1 MPDIHS
7 AATNQPAP
15 ADLISFL
22 KAIPDGRYRRGVR
35 YPQWFLLL
43 VAVLGILSGCRSS
56 RDLEAFAKR
65 HREALN
71 QALGLDFKRWPS
83 DATFLYLFN
92 KAHLQEFGE
101 VLQAWMISQIPGG
114 AEGLDQLVCDGKT
127 LRGSAIE
134 TEDGN
139 HRFVAQVTVYARALD
154 VALAQKA
161 YDSHDSSELTA
172 LKELLSTLDLE
183 GALIQADALHTT
195 QAFFDGAWSRG
206 PTSSAPSKPTRRPS
220 TGRSAPSSRESA
232 TSLSLQRITRNGMV
246 ATPPGSSAPKR
257 LRSTSRPTGPAA
269 PGSCRWSPPR
279 RPARESARPRAIG
292 SSPASAPLQ
301 KRCCD

>member
-1 MPDIHS
+1 MSSTDS
-7 AATNQPAP
+7 VAVDQPASP
-15 ADLISFL
+15 DLISFL

-71 QALGLDFKRWPS
+71 QALGLNFKRWPS

-114 AEGLDQLVCDGKT
+114 TGGLDQLVCDGKT
-127 LRGSAIE
+127 LRGSASLTDE
-134 TEDGN
+134 GS
-139 HRFVAQVTVYARALD
+139 HHFVAQVTVYARALG
-154 VALAQKA
+154 VALAQKT
-161 YDSHDSSELTA
+161 YDTHESSERTA
-172 LKELLSTLDLE
+172 LKELLSTLDLD
-183 GALIQADALHTT
+183 GVLIQADALHTT

-206 PTSSAPSKPTRRPS
+206 PTCS
-220 TGRSAPSSRESA
+220 
-232 TSLSLQRITRNGMV
+232 
-246 ATPPGSSAPKR
+246 
-257 LRSTSRPTGPAA
+257 
-269 PGSCRWSPPR
+269 
-279 RPARESARPRAIG
+279 
-292 SSPASAPLQ
+292 
-301 KRCCD
+301 

>member
-1 MPDIHS
+1 MPETHS
-7 AATNQPAP
+7 AVVDQSTP

-22 KAIPDGRYRRGVR
+22 KTIPDSRYRRGVR

-65 HREALN
+65 HREVLN
-71 QALGLDFKRWPS
+71 QTLGQDFKRWPS

-114 AEGLDQLVCDGKT
+114 TEGLHQLVCDGKT
-127 LRGSAIE
+127 LRGSAVE
-134 TEDGN
+134 TENGN
-139 HRFVAQVTVYARALD
+139 HRFVAQVTVYARALG

-161 YDSHDSSELTA
+161 YDTHESSERAA

-183 GALIQADALHTT
+183 GVLIQADALHTT

-206 PTSSAPSKPTRRPS
+206 PTSS
-220 TGRSAPSSRESA
+220 
-232 TSLSLQRITRNGMV
+232 
-246 ATPPGSSAPKR
+246 
-257 LRSTSRPTGPAA
+257 
-269 PGSCRWSPPR
+269 
-279 RPARESARPRAIG
+279 
-292 SSPASAPLQ
+292 
-301 KRCCD
+301 

>member
-1 MPDIHS
+1 MPDAT
-7 AATNQPAP
+7 AAVADAVAP
-15 ADLISFL
+15 GDLISFL
-22 KAIPDGRYRRGVR
+22 KAIPDGRSRHGVR

-71 QALGLDFKRWPS
+71 QALGVDFKRWPS

-114 AEGLDQLVCDGKT
+114 TEGLDQLVCDGKT
-127 LRGSAIE
+127 LRGSAVE
-134 TEDGN
+134 AEDGS
-139 HRFVAQVTVYARALD
+139 HRFVAQVTVYARALG

-161 YDSHDSSELTA
+161 YDTGEFSERTA

-195 QAFFDGAWSRG
+195 RPFFSGAWSRG
-206 PTSSAPSKPTRRPS
+206 PTCS
-220 TGRSAPSSRESA
+220 
-232 TSLSLQRITRNGMV
+232 
-246 ATPPGSSAPKR
+246 
-257 LRSTSRPTGPAA
+257 
-269 PGSCRWSPPR
+269 
-279 RPARESARPRAIG
+279 
-292 SSPASAPLQ
+292 
-301 KRCCD
+301 

>member
-1 MPDIHS
+1 MP
-7 AATNQPAP
+7 ATTTAVADAIAP
-15 ADLISFL
+15 DDLISFL
-22 KAIPDGRYRRGVR
+22 KAIPDGRSRHGVR

-71 QALGLDFKRWPS
+71 QALGLEFKRWPS

-114 AEGLDQLVCDGKT
+114 SEGLDQLVCDGKT

-139 HRFVAQVTVYARALD
+139 HRFVAQVTVYARALG
-154 VALAQKA
+154 VAMAQKS
-161 YDSHDSSELTA
+161 YDTHETSERSA
-172 LKELLSTLDLE
+172 LNELLSTIELE
-183 GALIQADALHTT
+183 GVLIQADALHTT
-195 QAFFDGAWSRG
+195 RPFFNGAWTRG
-206 PTSSAPSKPTRRPS
+206 PTCS
-220 TGRSAPSSRESA
+220 
-232 TSLSLQRITRNGMV
+232 
-246 ATPPGSSAPKR
+246 
-257 LRSTSRPTGPAA
+257 
-269 PGSCRWSPPR
+269 
-279 RPARESARPRAIG
+279 
-292 SSPASAPLQ
+292 
-301 KRCCD
+301 